1 VKLKTTRADRSRRH
15 EPFPP
20 RRSRGAS
27 ALLVCV
33 FAVAITT
40 VVVVSMID
48 TQTIQM
54 TALRHTLQ
62 YEQALYLAGAAVQH
76 AIALVENDPSL
87 SAPFGLGPTEFPAG
101 SGNTYQA
108 QVAASGSDLV
118 ITGSGTSGSITRH
131 LQATITRQAP

>member
-1 VKLKTTRADRSRRH
+1 
-15 EPFPP
+15 
-20 RRSRGAS
+20 
-27 ALLVCV
+27 LVCV

-76 AIALVENDPSL
+76 AMALVENDPSL
-87 SAPFGLGPTEFPAG
+87 SPPFGLGPTEFPAG

-108 QVAASGSDLV
+108 QVAASGADLV
-118 ITGSGTSGSITRH
+118 ITGSGTSGGITRH
-131 LQATITRQAP
+131 LQATITRQAL